1 MNEALINQGQLKK
14 WSGCGQ
20 LNSLEQWLKDNGIK
34 YFKNK
39 KGEIVTTITGIDQAL
54 LGQKHEEIDF

>member
-1 MNEALINQGQLKK
+1 MNGALINQTQLKE
-14 WSGCGQ
+14 WSKCGH
-20 LNSLEQWLKDNGIK
+20 LSTLEQWLKDNGIK

-39 KGEIVTTITGIDQAL
+39 KGEIITTIAACNEAL